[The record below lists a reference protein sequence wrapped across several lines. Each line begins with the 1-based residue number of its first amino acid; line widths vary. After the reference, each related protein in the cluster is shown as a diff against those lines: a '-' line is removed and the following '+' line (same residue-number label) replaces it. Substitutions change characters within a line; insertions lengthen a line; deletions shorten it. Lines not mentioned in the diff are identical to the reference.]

1 MANPTHHRH
10 RVLPTIAA
18 RDRCDDRPMDLSVL
32 LVDDDPTFLS
42 LAERILAGMGAE
54 VVATA
59 DHPAGALEA
68 ANATRPDAVVVDV
81 GLADREGIDLAY
93 QLAALPWSP
102 RVVLVSTDSDAGCA
116 VDARDGRPKL
126 PFIPKDEFA
135 NGRLHRI
142 LTAS

>member
-1 MANPTHHRH
+1 MEF
-10 RVLPTIAA
+10 
-18 RDRCDDRPMDLSVL
+18 SVL

-59 DHPAGALEA
+59 DDPAGALDA
-68 ANATRPDAVVVDV
+68 ANATRPDVVIVDV
-81 GLADREGIDLAY
+81 GLPDREGIDLAY
-93 QLAALPWSP
+93 QLAALQWRP

-116 VDARDGRPKL
+116 IDARDGRPKL

-135 NGRLHRI
+135 NGRLHR
-142 LTAS
+142 LLMAS

>member
-1 MANPTHHRH
+1 
-10 RVLPTIAA
+10 
-18 RDRCDDRPMDLSVL
+18 MDLSVL

-59 DHPAGALEA
+59 DDPALALDA
-68 ANATRPDAVVVDV
+68 ANATRPDVVIVDV
-81 GLADREGIDLAY
+81 GLPDREGIDLAY
-93 QLAALPWSP
+93 QLAARPWRP

-116 VDARDGRPKL
+116 VDARDGRPTL

-135 NGRLHRI
+135 NGRLHR
-142 LTAS
+142 LLMAS

>member
-1 MANPTHHRH
+1 MAFS
-10 RVLPTIAA
+10 A
-18 RDRCDDRPMDLSVL
+18 L

-59 DHPAGALEA
+59 ADPAGALEA

-81 GLADREGIDLAY
+81 GLPDREGIDLAY

-102 RVVLVSTDSDAGCA
+102 RVVLVSTDSEAGCA
-116 VDARDGRPKL
+116 IHARDGRLKVPFVPKV
-126 PFIPKDEFA
+126 EFA
-135 NGRLHRI
+135 NGRLRRLLI
-142 LTAS
+142 GS